1 METRKVTD
9 LKSHSLHAE
18 IYNDKHDDK
27 LLKSIENQG
36 ILTPLLITKED
47 VIISGNRR
55 YKAAQELEL
64 HELPVI
70 VSELTD
76 DLDIREAII
85 ESNKQRVKTQEQ
97 ILREYGELKKIEKQR
112 AKQRQGT
119 RTDKGNILENC
130 PGSQQGNARDIAA
143 EKLQGCG
150 IKMSGKTADKG
161 LKVVEAIDGC
171 EESGETDKANKLKVS
186 LNKSIDSA
194 FKEAKKEELIDD
206 ETIPAEIRGE
216 SQKTP
221 IFNRT
226 DKNKAWGVWSW
237 NPVTGCRQG
246 CDYCYARNI
255 AKRYTNNFPKGF
267 EPDFHEERLASPQNT
282 RVPKEAETDIRYKT
296 VFTCSLADLFGEWVD
311 KEWIDKV
318 LEAVRDAPQ
327 WNFLF
332 FTKNPKRMAEFE
344 FPDNAWVG
352 ATVDERFRIEDTEEA
367 FRKINAKVKTLSCE
381 PLLEDLTEGSTR
393 DLTSFLKLFDWV
405 IIGNRNSTGGLPDWQ
420 PEWEWVENLFMQ
432 ARKAG
437 CLVYFKTN
445 LKVKPQE
452 YPVCDNNYLETR
464 LAKLKEKQSE
474 KFDNIAEEWD
484 QIESHQNGDNE
495 YIRNYKL
502 EQLLRPEEEEL
513 EKELKKKSNGKKNRA
528 VKKKLK
534 SNGNGSESDTGD
546 KDEKDSTQE
555 SVQVTEN

>member
-9 LKSHSLHAE
+9 LKPHSLHAQ
-18 IYNDKHDDK
+18 IYNDKHDDE
-27 LLKSIENQG
+27 LLNSIKTQG

-55 YKAAQELEL
+55 YKAAQELKL
-64 HELPVI
+64 DELPVT

-97 ILREYGELKKIEKQR
+97 ILREYGELRKIEEQR

-119 RTDKGNILENC
+119 RTDTGNIPENC
-130 PGSQQGNARDIAA
+130 PGSTNGNARDIAA
-143 EKLQGCG
+143 AKLQELG
-150 IKMSGKTADKG
+150 IKMCGKTADKG
-161 LKVVEAIDGC
+161 LKVIKAIDEC
-171 EESGETDKANKLKVS
+171 KESGKTDKANELKVL

-194 FKEAKKEELIDD
+194 FKKAMEEELIKD
-206 ETIPAEIRGE
+206 ETVPAELRGE

-255 AKRYTNNFPKGF
+255 AKRYTNNFPNGF
-267 EPDFHEERLASPQNT
+267 EPDFHEERLAAPQNT

-318 LEAVRDAPQ
+318 LEAVRNAPQ

-352 ATVDERFRIEDTEEA
+352 VATCKHKRF
-367 FRKINAKVKTLSCE
+367 
-381 PLLEDLTEGSTR
+381 
-393 DLTSFLKLFDWV
+393 KLQ
-405 IIGNRNSTGGLPDWQ
+405 T
-420 PEWEWVENLFMQ
+420 
-432 ARKAG
+432 
-437 CLVYFKTN
+437 
-445 LKVKPQE
+445 
-452 YPVCDNNYLETR
+452 
-464 LAKLKEKQSE
+464 
-474 KFDNIAEEWD
+474 
-484 QIESHQNGDNE
+484 
-495 YIRNYKL
+495 
-502 EQLLRPEEEEL
+502 
-513 EKELKKKSNGKKNRA
+513 
-528 VKKKLK
+528 
-534 SNGNGSESDTGD
+534 
-546 KDEKDSTQE
+546 
-555 SVQVTEN
+555 